1 MIGIIKR
8 DLILT
13 FSDTKQRIFMF
24 FMIPFLILA
33 IDTQRMDWLYF
44 MIVVSI
50 SYLLILI
57 PFYYDINNKS
67 DSMVASLP
75 ISRKEIVIYKYLGV
89 FVYLFISIVYVGI
102 YLWIINKIGL
112 VDVDYFSLSMIKKA
126 IPYIILS
133 MSIVFPINFTFGPRV
148 VQIAN
153 MLIYLG
159 MNMTVFRMAQKGI
172 DGSPSQVINLL
183 ESPGFLIISLGI
195 FILSM
200 IFSIKLYENKDL

>member
-126 IPYIILS
+126 IPYIMLS

-159 MNMTVFRMAQKGI
+159 MNMTVFRMAQKAI

>member
-126 IPYIILS
+126 IPYIMLS

>member
-13 FSDTKQRIFMF
+13 FSDTKQRVFIF
-24 FMIPFLILA
+24 FMIPFLLLA

-126 IPYIILS
+126 IPYIMLS

-159 MNMTVFRMAQKGI
+159 MNMTVFRMAQKAI

>member
-8 DLILT
+8 DLVLT

-33 IDTQRMDWLYF
+33 IDTQLMDWLYF

-126 IPYIILS
+126 IPYIMLS

>member
-1 MIGIIKR
+1 MIEIIKR

-13 FSDTKQRIFMF
+13 FSDTKQRVFIF
-24 FMIPFLILA
+24 FMIPFLLLA

-44 MIVVSI
+44 MIIVGVS
-50 SYLLILI
+50 YTLVLI

-67 DSMVASLP
+67 DRMVASLP

-112 VDVDYFSLSMIKKA
+112 VNVDYFNLSMIKKI
-126 IPYIILS
+126 IPYFLLS
-133 MSIVFPINFTFGPRV
+133 MSIMLPINFKLGARYIN
-148 VQIAN
+148 IAN
-153 MLIYLG
+153 MII
-159 MNMTVFRMAQKGI
+159 NMGAIMFAFIMAYSSAEGNPIQFIKY
-172 DGSPSQVINLL
+172 L
-183 ESPGFLIISLGI
+183 ESPSFLLGAVGI

>member
-13 FSDTKQRIFMF
+13 FSDTKQRVFIF

-126 IPYIILS
+126 IPYIMLS

-159 MNMTVFRMAQKGI
+159 MNMTVFRMAQKAI

>member
-1 MIGIIKR
+1 MIEIIKR

-13 FSDTKQRIFMF
+13 FSDTKQRVFVF
-24 FMIPFLILA
+24 FMIPFLLLA

-44 MIVVSI
+44 MIIVGVS
-50 SYLLILI
+50 YTLVLI

-67 DSMVASLP
+67 DRMVASLP

-112 VDVDYFSLSMIKKA
+112 VNVDYFNLSMIKKI
-126 IPYIILS
+126 IPYFLLS
-133 MSIVFPINFTFGPRV
+133 MSIMLPINFKLGVRYIN
-148 VQIAN
+148 IAN
-153 MLIYLG
+153 KIINMGAIMFAFIMASSSAEGNPIQFIKYL
-159 MNMTVFRMAQKGI
+159 
-172 DGSPSQVINLL
+172 DSPIFLL
-183 ESPGFLIISLGI
+183 GAVGI

>member
-126 IPYIILS
+126 IPYIMLS

-159 MNMTVFRMAQKGI
+159 MNMTIFRMAQKGI